1 MKRLFASLA
10 VLMALSAP
18 ASFAHGADRGLAKVT
33 LAGKAISID
42 YGRPSLGGRD
52 MLARLPPGEAWRMGA
67 DADTT
72 LKTEAALAFGAALVP
87 KGEYVLTAKRSAAGK
102 WTLLLSNADR
112 TVEVPLA
119 EQKLGE
125 SVEVFTIE
133 LTGQGNKGQFLM
145 KWALVA
151 MSAPFTA
158 K

>member
-1 MKRLFASLA
+1 MKKYLVSLP
-10 VLMALSAP
+10 VLMALSAS
-18 ASFAHGADRGLAKVT
+18 ASLAHGADRGLPKVT

-52 MLARLPPGEAWRMGA
+52 MLSRLPPGESWRMGA

-72 LKTEAALAFGAALVP
+72 LKTEAELAFGSTMVP
-87 KGEYVLTAKRSAAGK
+87 KGEYVLTAKRSAEGK
-102 WTLLLSNADR
+102 WTLVLSNSDR

-119 EQKLGE
+119 EQKLAE

-133 LTGQGNKGQFLM
+133 LGGKGSKGQFLM
-145 KWALVA
+145 KWALLA
-151 MSAPFTA
+151 LSAPFTA

>member
-1 MKRLFASLA
+1 MRMRSLSLA
-10 VLMALSAP
+10 VLVASSAP
-18 ASFAHGADRGLAKVT
+18 ASPAHAADRGLAKVT

-52 MLARLPPGEAWRMGA
+52 MLSRLPPGESWRMGA

-72 LKTEAALAFGAALVP
+72 LKTDAELAFGSTMAP
-87 KGEYVLTAKRSAAGK
+87 KGEYVLTAKRSTQGK
-102 WTLLLSNADR
+102 WSLVLSNSDR

-119 EQKLGE
+119 EQKLVE

-133 LTGQGNKGQFLM
+133 LGGQAGKGQFLM
-145 KWALVA
+145 KWALMA
-151 MSAPFTA
+151 LSAPFTA